1 MNDDL
6 YLSVILPAYNEEKLI
21 RSTLNEVCGYLS
33 AQNYTS
39 EIIIVNDGSVDGT
52 AKILDD
58 IVRNAKNMKVINNPE
73 NRGKG
78 YSVRRGML
86 EAGGKY
92 RLFMDADNSTDIKE
106 IKKFLEL
113 LEGGVDAVIGDRT
126 LENSVILLH
135 QPTYKK
141 ILGNIGNVFI
151 RSLTV
156 PGIKDTQC
164 GFKCFTGKLVRDVF
178 PVLGIDRWAFDVEIL
193 ALALKRGYR
202 IKNIPVVWKN
212 RSESKVKVIDYVL
225 TFADLVRIKIN
236 LLTNKYERA
245 K

>member
-1 MNDDL
+1 MTDI

-21 RSTLNEVCGYLS
+21 RSTVFEVEKYLKL
-33 AQNYTS
+33 QDYIF
-39 EIIIVNDGSVDGT
+39 EVIVVNDGSSDGT
-52 AKILDD
+52 ADILNDICNKIEHFK
-58 IVRNAKNMKVINNPE
+58 IINNPE

-86 EAGGKY
+86 AASGKY
-92 RLFMDADNSTDIKE
+92 RLFMDADNSTEIKE
-106 IKKFLEL
+106 VNKFLEA
-113 LEGGVDAVIGDRT
+113 LEGGIGAAIGDRT
-126 LENSVILLH
+126 LENSAILIR
-135 QPTYKK
+135 QPAYKK

-164 GFKCFTGKLVRDVF
+164 GFKCFTGKLVYDIF
-178 PVLGIDRWAFDVEIL
+178 PYLEIDRWAFDVEIL
-193 ALALKRGYR
+193 ALALKRGYK
-202 IKNIPVVWKN
+202 IKTIPIAWKN
-212 RSESKVKVIDYVL
+212 RKESKVKLIDYFL
-225 TFADLVRIKIN
+225 TFADLVKIKIN

>member
-1 MNDDL
+1 MNDNI

-21 RSTLNEVCGYLS
+21 RSTLNEVGGYLS

-39 EIIIVNDGSVDGT
+39 EIIVVNDGSFDGT

-58 IVRNAKNMKVINNPE
+58 IIQNTKKVKVINNPE

-86 EAGGKY
+86 EADGKY

-106 IKKFLEL
+106 IKRFLEAF
-113 LEGGVDAVIGDRT
+113 EGGVDAVIGDRT

-135 QPTYKK
+135 QPVYKK
-141 ILGNIGNVFI
+141 ILGNIGNIFI
-151 RSLTV
+151 RSFTV

-178 PVLGIDRWAFDVEIL
+178 PVLRIDRWAFDVEIL

-212 RSESKVKVIDYVL
+212 RSESKVKVIDYFL
-225 TFADLVRIKIN
+225 TFADLVKIKIN